1 MIKRFVLSKIAI
13 LALWGMASV
22 ASAESMAARAD
33 PRIGPLQSPDL
44 AHVCGERVVAIENE
58 LKAGHA
64 LLQRGKVSEYRK
76 HRRAEKALLNGYR
89 ADCGEVDVRWRKI
102 PVGASLML
110 ATGLEITGE
119 TTSSACFGFAGRI
132 RGIFAQHLSYAKK
145 AEAGGAS
152 ADGMSA
158 RSEAANAFELLED
171 YARDYRDLG
180 CGDVDYDIEEA
191 DF

>member
-1 MIKRFVLSKIAI
+1 MIIRLVLSKIAI
-13 LALWGMASV
+13 LVLWGMAPV
-22 ASAESMAARAD
+22 ASAESMSARAD
-33 PRIGPLQSPDL
+33 PRIGPLHSADL
-44 AHVCGERVVAIENE
+44 AHECGDRVVAIENE

-64 LLQRGKVSEYRK
+64 LLRRGKVNEYRK
-76 HRRAEKALLNGYR
+76 HRRAEKALLKSYR
-89 ADCGEVDVRWRKI
+89 ADCGEVEVRWRKI
-102 PVGASLML
+102 PVGTPLML

-119 TTSSACFGFAGRI
+119 TTSSACFGFAGRV
-132 RGIFAQHLSYAKK
+132 RGVFAQHLSYAKK

-152 ADGMSA
+152 EAGLSA
-158 RSEAANAFELLED
+158 RSEAANAFELLEG